1 VINCTQFKLATRS
14 DSYFDSGR
22 YETHPSNVNAWS
34 IGQFTVVDKDNSLLT
49 GATGANGFD
58 LQLQSGID
66 VNLSFVSICLPC
78 DESMLIQ

>member
-1 VINCTQFKLATRS
+1 MINCTQFKLATRS

-22 YETHPSNVNAWS
+22 YETKPSDVNAWS
-34 IGQFTVVDKDNSLLT
+34 IGQFTVVDKDGSVLT

-66 VNLSFVSICLPC
+66 VNLSFVSTCLAC
-78 DESMLIQ
+78 DESMLTE